1 MNGYALAFL
10 PAVFFAPAA
19 DPAFFRA
26 PVAADAFAPV
36 FRAPAFGAAPALSAG
51 AVFFDAGAAGP
62 PSATRAI
69 LSGRSATRTVRC
81 AVRFTI
87 RNARPIGAGRTLFI
101 DGPWFA

>member
-19 DPAFFRA
+19 EPAFFRA
-26 PVAADAFAPV
+26 PVAADAFAPA
-36 FRAPAFGAAPALSAG
+36 FAAPAFSAW
-51 AVFFDAGAAGP
+51 AVFFDGGAAGP

-87 RNARPIGAGRTLFI
+87 RNARPIGAGRPLLSG
-101 DGPWFA
+101 GPW

>member
-19 DPAFFRA
+19 EPAFFRA

-36 FRAPAFGAAPALSAG
+36 FRAPALAAPAFSAW
-51 AVFFDAGAAGP
+51 AVFFDGGAAGP

-87 RNARPIGAGRTLFI
+87 RNARPIGAGRTLLS